1 MDNSMIS
8 ELYRDIEKEDEMTYN
23 IENCDATC
31 SESDY
36 DDY

>member
-1 MDNSMIS
+1 MIS
-8 ELYRDIEKEDEMTYN
+8 ELYRDLEMEDEMTYN
-23 IENCDATC
+23 IENYESTG